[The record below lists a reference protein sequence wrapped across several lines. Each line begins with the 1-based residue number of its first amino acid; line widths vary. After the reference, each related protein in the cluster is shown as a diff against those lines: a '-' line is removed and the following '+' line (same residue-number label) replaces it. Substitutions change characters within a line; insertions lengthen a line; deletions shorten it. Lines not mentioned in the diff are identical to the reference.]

1 MKEAMIWGWG
11 DEPELA
17 GKNAE
22 RYISKRWKAT
32 MTECSITITGR
43 ITEEDVLFR
52 ITAYI
57 SGKPKGVKNLVD
69 NMFDASLTGKGKVY
83 SITVGFYDYVASDEE
98 KYRDSLPSVK
108 ESCKNRMQI
117 LMQRFKKHPRVK
129 ALLGKENSLVVIPV
143 TTLLCE
149 LESGQAD
156 KVIVKAGNYN
166 LEDILKVLH
175 LLTDKL
181 IERKVATRILGYSLR
196 DDMEK
201 LEINDLYVEK
211 GKVYLWLGH
220 PAVKH

>member
-1 MKEAMIWGWG
+1 MKEAMVWGWG

-17 GKNAE
+17 GENAE
-22 RYISKRWKAT
+22 RYVRKRWKAT

-57 SGKPKGVKNLVD
+57 SGEPKGVKNLVD
-69 NMFDASLTGKGKVY
+69 NMFDASLTVKGKVY
-83 SITVGFYDYVASDEE
+83 SIMVGLYDYMASDEE
-98 KYRDSLPSVK
+98 KYVDSLSSVK
-108 ESCKNRMQI
+108 EAYENRMQT
-117 LMQRFKKHPRVK
+117 LTQRFKEHPRVK
-129 ALLGKENSLVVIPV
+129 TLLEKDNSLVVIPV

-149 LESGQAD
+149 LGSEQAD

-166 LEDILKVLH
+166 LEDILKVLR

-181 IERKVATRILGYSLR
+181 IERKVATRILGYGLG
-196 DDMEK
+196 DDIEK
-201 LEINDLYVEK
+201 LEIDDLYVEK

-220 PAVKH
+220 PAVKR